1 MTMSVWSARR
11 RRKPGVDFHSS
22 GGIYR
27 TPVKVSPMG
36 AAAEEL
42 SMGADNADTIEVR
55 ISRWMT
61 TGEGEHSL
69 LLDIT
74 ALVEQQRDR
83 LYAKFGE
90 HNARDVVD
98 AGAGHI
104 WEEVKSGK
112 FDCSRSFSPWL
123 SVVLRNACSDERR
136 RRKRHAKPFTV
147 VFQDDYDDGVAESPD
162 TADDLS
168 IDYRVRIANVA
179 SELERLLDDAEK
191 RLLFAV
197 AAGLAEHLDRA
208 VLDRWC
214 AEIKHL
220 PGLRSAIYELL
231 QTPVHGR
238 QEALAPHLNIT
249 AAACRKRFQRAWEKL
264 EIIPLFKDLRR
275 LMEAAEPLAD

>member
-1 MTMSVWSARR
+1 MTASVWSARR
-11 RRKPGVDFHSS
+11 RRKPGVDSHYS
-22 GGIYR
+22 GGIYQ
-27 TPVKVSPMG
+27 TLGKGSPTG
-36 AAAEEL
+36 VAKE
-42 SMGADNADTIEVR
+42 SYMGADNIDTIEVR
-55 ISRWMT
+55 ISHWMK

-69 LLDIT
+69 LVDIT
-74 ALVEQQRDR
+74 ALVEQQRER

-90 HNARDVVD
+90 QNARDVVD

-147 VFQDDYDDGVAESPD
+147 VFHDDYDDEVAESPD
-162 TADDLS
+162 AAGDLS

-179 SELERLLDDAEK
+179 AELERLLEDAEK
-191 RLLFAV
+191 RLIFAV

-214 AEIKHL
+214 EGIKHL
-220 PGLRSAIYELL
+220 PGLRSAIDELL

-238 QEALAPHLNIT
+238 QEALAPHFAIT
-249 AAACRKRFQRAWEKL
+249 SAAIRKRFQRAWEQL
-264 EIIPLFKDLRR
+264 ETSPLFKGLRR
-275 LMEAAEPLAD
+275 RVEVAEPLAD